1 MKKLLALI
9 LALALSLGILA
20 SCAGNSPSET
30 PPPLPSEDIA
40 LPDEPST
47 EPDESE
53 PLFFTDSAGRT
64 VELPANITSISPS
77 GALAQMFLI
86 AIAPDYLVTIA
97 SEYSEEDAKYIPGEV
112 VGLPVVGQFYG
123 SDDLNF
129 ESIAAIGPEL
139 VIDVGEP
146 KNTIVE
152 DMDSITANLA
162 IPSVHIT
169 ATLDSTPDAF
179 RTLGAILGREERG
192 EELAQFCE
200 KILAQTDEIMAQ
212 IGDNKVS
219 ALYLLG
225 DAGLNVLAKTSFHSE
240 VLDKLTDNLAVVDE
254 PSSRGSGNETDLEQI
269 SLWNPQVILFAP
281 GSVYADVASDPTWSQ
296 LDAIKNRQYYE
307 VPQGP
312 YNWMGTP
319 PSINRYLGMIWLT
332 QILYPVEA
340 QFGVFEEVQ
349 EYYKLFY
356 GYDLTNEEFESL
368 SGLVSIHPILDD
380 INDAATPADLAA

>member
-9 LALALSLGILA
+9 LALTLCLGALA
-20 SCAGNSPSET
+20 SCATDAPAASPTPTPSET
-30 PPPLPSEDIA
+30 AETPDDVT
-40 LPDEPST
+40 PDEPDAPETVS
-47 EPDESE
+47 
-53 PLFFTDSAGRT
+53 FTDSAGRE
-64 VELPANITSISPS
+64 VELPSSITKISPS

-86 AIAPDYLVTIA
+86 AIAPDLLVTVA
-97 SEYSEEDAKYIPGEV
+97 SDYSEADAKYVPREV

-123 SDDLNF
+123 SDDLNY
-129 ESIAAIGPEL
+129 ESIAAIGPQL

-162 IPSVHIT
+162 IPAVHVT
-169 ATLDSTPDAF
+169 ATLDSTPEAF
-179 RTLGAILGREERG
+179 RTLGKILGREEKG
-192 EELAQFCE
+192 EELALFCE
-200 KILAQTDEIMAQ
+200 KILTQTNDLMEKV
-212 IGDNKVS
+212 GDDKIT

-269 SLWNPQVILFAP
+269 SLWNPEVIIFAP
-281 GSVYADVASDPTWSQ
+281 GSVYSDVAGDPAWSQ
-296 LDAIKNRQYYE
+296 LDAIKNGKYYE

-312 YNWMGTP
+312 YNWMGSP

-332 QILYPVEA
+332 GILYPSLAE
-340 QFGVFEEVQ
+340 FDLYEEIL
-349 EYYKLFY
+349 EYYELFY
-356 GYDLTNEEFESL
+356 GYSL
-368 SGLVSIHPILDD
+368 SPDEFYVLTANSGYPNPSS
-380 INDAATPADLAA
+380 LAAG